1 MIKALTRPATLSLA
15 QGLTTIE
22 GYPEQLVNWTFD
34 DPLQDTDP
42 NNNVLEDQW
51 YNHNATLAVANG
63 NLTVTNT
70 AGYGSARQRLDT
82 LEAGKDYKFIAEC
95 IGGVS
100 RVFLGTSDG
109 SNQIHNFPTEYTA
122 SPESPAVV
130 EHTFTWGSAA
140 YFYVR
145 LMTHSSRNDSVSTWT
160 FATLKE
166 V

>member
-1 MIKALTRPATLSLA
+1 MIKALTRPATLVLA

-42 NNNVLEDQW
+42 NNSVLVSQW
-51 YNHNATLAVANG
+51 YNVNATLAVANG

-70 AGYGSARQRLDT
+70 ASYGSARQRVDT
-82 LEAGKDYKFIAEC
+82 LEVGKTYKFRAEC
-95 IGGVS
+95 IGGTS

-109 SNQIHNFPTEYTA
+109 ADQIKNFPTNYTA
-122 SPESPAVV
+122 TPESPAVV
-130 EHTFTWGSAA
+130 EHTFTWGAGA

-145 LMTHSSRNDSVSTWT
+145 LMTHAGGAGPSTTWT